1 MSWKDEANRLVS
13 TLNTMSKKTMD
24 DSIRH
29 NAENVSSAGL
39 EVRVTRV
46 YDGIGLSGGRRCE
59 WCLER
64 CGENMTL
71 EEAYRIG
78 AFQRHE
84 GCECIVEYT
93 SNKGVKSIQTGK
105 YSGWNYAD
113 ELEKRKSIGLNE
125 PIFAEELLSRVSPY
139 IEGDIEDI
147 YLTAKN
153 GGLYKEAYN
162 YADSLTKPRLEK
174 AIRSHIRQ
182 AEEHEWKIRNPE
194 ENSDRYKHG
203 NDDQKKIVL
212 NDWYNHRRKNS
223 RLAAIEIKLWGEKFK

>member
-29 NAENVSSAGL
+29 NAENVSSVGL

-84 GCECIVEYT
+84 GCECIIEYT
-93 SNKGVKSIQTGK
+93 SKKGIRTIQTGK
-105 YSGWNYAD
+105 YKGWNFSE
-113 ELEKRKSIGLNE
+113 ELEKRKNIGLNE
-125 PIFAEELLSRVSPY
+125 GFFVDELSSRIDKFLDYDSTELLNQASSGAFY
-139 IEGDIEDI
+139 DKA
-147 YLTAKN
+147 YAKEN
-153 GGLYKEAYN
+153 AKA
-162 YADSLTKPRLEK
+162 KPDLENSIK
-174 AIRSHIRQ
+174 SYIRQ
-182 AEEHEWKIRNPE
+182 VEEHEWKIQHPE
-194 ENSDRYKHG
+194 KNMTKQDP
-203 NDDQKKIVL
+203 NDPIERARAIEI
-212 NDWYNHRRKNS
+212 WENHRRRNARYAKIA
-223 RLAAIEIKLWGEKFK
+223 LEIWREKYG